1 MLLLN
6 LCNVKFPIG
15 FIFLYDVLYSSLL
28 VEDQNVQR
36 KMLLKECEE
45 VYQKVVQ
52 DQTSVNIYIARL
64 NFLGLPRSGKSTT
77 MKRLVGEIV
86 DIATAKWT
94 KELESTGVAERH
106 QALICRKISQHF
118 TFGWSKSD
126 LSKETALLNYFMK
139 QAVKGKFSMIIT
151 IV

>member
-1 MLLLN
+1 MYDILYPLLL
-6 LCNVKFPIG
+6 
-15 FIFLYDVLYSSLL
+15 D
-28 VEDQNVQR
+28 
-36 KMLLKECEE
+36 KECEE

-52 DQTSVNIYIARL
+52 DKLKVNIYIARL

-94 KELESTGVAERH
+94 KELESTGVAERN
-106 QALICRKISQHF
+106 QALICRKISQHC

-126 LSKETALLNYFMK
+126 LSKETAMLNSLMEQSF
-139 QAVKGKFSMIIT
+139 KGMFIIIA